1 MLCLVFVVLE
11 VKWNVQNF
19 VFHEMFEITNLRLN
33 KVWNIMHA
41 KEKTNFLTFKL
52 LFLVFLCFSY
62 LEKFKFETLVIYG
75 KEKMLLKK

>member
-1 MLCLVFVVLE
+1 
-11 VKWNVQNF
+11 
-19 VFHEMFEITNLRLN
+19 
-33 KVWNIMHA
+33 MHA

>member
-11 VKWNVQNF
+11 VKWNVQNV

-62 LEKFKFETLVIYG
+62 LGKFKFETLVIYR

>member
-62 LEKFKFETLVIYG
+62 LENFKFETLVIYG

>member
-1 MLCLVFVVLE
+1 MRCLVFVVLE